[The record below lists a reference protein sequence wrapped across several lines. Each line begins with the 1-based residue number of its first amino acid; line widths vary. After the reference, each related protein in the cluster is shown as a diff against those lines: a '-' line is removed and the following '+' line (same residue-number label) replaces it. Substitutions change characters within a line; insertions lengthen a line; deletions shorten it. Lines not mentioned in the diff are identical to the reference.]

1 MNPGRF
7 LGILLMWISGLW
19 LLLSGGCTLYFLSM
33 GLDPRNGPESQGLA
47 GFITIVALIC
57 GAVGIIPGLVV
68 FFIGRAIS
76 RRPKPQATDPLEG
89 APPPPA

>member
-19 LLLSGGCTLYFLSM
+19 LLLSGGCTIFFLSM
-33 GLDPRNGPESQGLA
+33 GLDPRVTVETQAYANA
-47 GFITIVALIC
+47 VTILALIA
-57 GAVGIIPGLVV
+57 GAIGIIPGLVV

-76 RRPKPQATDPLEG
+76 RRPEPPTPDPLEG
-89 APPPPA
+89 APPSV